1 MITEAGD
8 MINRDGGI
16 MSMKSD
22 KQLQQDVMDDL
33 RWDPSIDA
41 SKVGV
46 AVTSGVVTLTG
57 SVPSY
62 FQKQNTER
70 VVKRVAGVRAV
81 ANDIEVSLPNTTER
95 TDADIAQAA
104 LHALKW
110 DTSVPDENVKVSI
123 TKGWV
128 TLEGSVDWNYQRESC
143 EKVVEKLLGVK
154 GVTNRLVVAPH
165 VKSKD
170 VKNEIKAALHR
181 YAELEARN
189 IDVDSADSTVTLRG
203 QVRSW
208 AERKEAETAAWM
220 APGVTQVKNELIVS
234 V

>member
-1 MITEAGD
+1 
-8 MINRDGGI
+8 

-46 AVTSGVVTLTG
+46 AVTNGVITLTG

-81 ANDIEVSLPNTTER
+81 ANDMEVRLPNTTER
-95 TDADIAQAA
+95 NDGDIAQAA

-110 DTSVPDENVKVSI
+110 DTSVPDENVKVSV

-128 TLEGSVDWNYQRESC
+128 TLEGNVDWNYQRESC
-143 EKVVEKLLGVK
+143 EKVIEKLIGVK

-170 VKNEIKAALHR
+170 VKSEIKAALHR

>member
-1 MITEAGD
+1 
-8 MINRDGGI
+8 
-16 MSMKSD
+16 MKSD

-46 AVTSGVVTLTG
+46 SVTSGVVTLTG
-57 SVPSY
+57 GVPSY

-70 VVKRVAGVRAV
+70 IVKRVAGVRAV
-81 ANDIEVSLPNTTER
+81 ANDIEVKLPNSTER
-95 TDADIAQAA
+95 NDSDIAQAA

-110 DTSVPDENVKVSI
+110 DTSVPDENVKVSV

-128 TLEGSVDWNYQRESC
+128 TLEGNVDWNYQRESC
-143 EKVVEKLLGVK
+143 EKVTEKLVGVK
-154 GVTNRLVVAPH
+154 GVTNRLVVAPNA
-165 VKSKD
+165 KSKD

-189 IDVDSADSTVTLRG
+189 IEVDSADSTVTLKG

-220 APGVTQVKNELIVS
+220 APGVTQVKNEIIVS

>member
-1 MITEAGD
+1 
-8 MINRDGGI
+8 
-16 MSMKSD
+16 MKSD

-33 RWDPSIDA
+33 RWDPSVDA

-46 AVTSGVVTLTG
+46 VVTNGVITLTG

-81 ANDIEVSLPNTTER
+81 ANDIEVRLSTTTEK
-95 TDADIAQAA
+95 TDADVAQAA
-104 LHALKW
+104 LNALKW
-110 DTSVPDENVKVSI
+110 DTSVPDENVKVSV

-128 TLEGSVDWNYQRESC
+128 TLEGNVDWNYQRESC
-143 EKVVEKLLGVK
+143 ERVVEKLIGVK
-154 GVTNRLVVAPH
+154 GVTNRLIVSPH

-170 VKNEIKAALHR
+170 VKSEIKAALHR
-181 YAELEARN
+181 YAELESRN
-189 IDVDSADSTVTLRG
+189 IEVDSADSTVTLRG

-220 APGVTQVKNELIVS
+220 APGVTQVKNEIIVS

>member
-1 MITEAGD
+1 